1 MYDRGEY
8 IHLNQDVLKTSWRR
22 LLKTKAKDI
31 FKAPLAGRMFVG
43 RICVL
48 YCSGHAR
55 VSLSWACRWG
65 RLLIGLSAMLRG
77 VRCVCVG
84 RGVVGGGRRG
94 VSVRGSRGDTC
105 AGAYFLMGLRACG
118 FVALCNNPIGF
129 RHRNPTSTYQFI
141 TNNYPT
147 IKKSPNIMNMI
158 IGMTASKELHSFC

>member
-55 VSLSWACRWG
+55 VSLSWACRWW